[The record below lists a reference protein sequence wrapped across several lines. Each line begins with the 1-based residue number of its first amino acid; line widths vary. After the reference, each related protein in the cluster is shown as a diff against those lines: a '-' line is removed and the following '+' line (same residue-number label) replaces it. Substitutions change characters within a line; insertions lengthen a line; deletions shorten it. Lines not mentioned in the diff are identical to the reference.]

1 MNFQQLRII
10 RETVKRNYNL
20 TEVANALFTSQSG
33 VSKHIK
39 DLEDEL
45 GITLFVRKGKR
56 FLGLTEP
63 GKELVAIVERMLLD
77 ARNIKQLAEQF
88 SNSEQGSLTIATT
101 HTQARYILPPVV
113 SEFKKLFPNVHLVL
127 MQAHPT
133 EIVQLLQ
140 DGQAD
145 IGIATEA
152 LGEAANLAHFPFYE
166 WSHAVIVPKGHA
178 LEQKPF
184 VTLEDLAEHPLITY
198 YQGITGRQRIDNA
211 FAEAGIVPNIVLSAL
226 DSDVIKTYVEL
237 GLGIGILAS
246 MSFSPQRDQNLTLID
261 AARLFEVNTAQ
272 IAIRY
277 GHYLRS
283 YAYRFIELCSPK
295 LKADYVKAILNADLA

>member
-272 IAIRY
+272 IAMRY

>member
-152 LGEAANLAHFPFYE
+152 LGEAANLAHFPFYD

-272 IAIRY
+272 IAMRY